1 MSDPATVL
9 EISMGSATSAAIT
22 GTISPEAA
30 VEGIKNHFWGDE
42 VAALRGATDPEVR
55 DRLKRSLP
63 AFIWAGKFKERR
75 SAAIERFSGL
85 LCADIDKVP
94 ERIAELHDLARNDP
108 HVVAAFVSP
117 SGTGIKIVFRVPVPE
132 DLKGHSRNF
141 NAVKERLETNYKAQ
155 VDKAASD
162 AARLC
167 FVSDDPAAF
176 YNAQAVALAV
186 PADDPSPKSNG
197 NGYHPVIPSSRRDIA
212 TKILGAIEWQD
223 DVTGFCNCPGAH
235 THSTPT
241 KPKDCMLKLEGS
253 PTIKCFHD
261 SCSGIVTGV
270 NHELRSQIG
279 KAEFKPS
286 APATPARRT
295 IVNEYIPSEEESQ
308 EHEPNLVLEVVDAA
322 MFMAT
327 PHPAPPQLIEG
338 VLHQGSKMSISGNSK
353 AYKTWIYADLAVS
366 VSHGLPWLG
375 FKTNQGKVLYLNFE
389 VQDFGWHDRIAKL
402 CEAKGVKIKPNK
414 LHFWNLRGKARS
426 FRQLIPII
434 IELAKKEGYALIVI
448 DPIYK
453 LMAGGEEN
461 SAGDIAEMLNSFERL
476 AVETGAAV
484 AYAHHFAK
492 GNASAKEAIDRQSGS
507 GVFGRDPDSLLIF
520 TAHEEEG
527 AFTVDTILR
536 NFAPISQFVVRWHY
550 PMMEPDDNLDPS
562 KLKQVAGR
570 KKEHDPAFILGKI
583 ANNTEANPI
592 SLSAWAEL
600 TGMPRTTLTGYLD
613 GLRSKGWV
621 KTVGDGI
628 RAKQAI
634 TASGLAFLD
643 SI

>member
-1 MSDPATVL
+1 MGTSTSSDIMGAT
-9 EISMGSATSAAIT
+9 T
-22 GTISPEAA
+22 PEQA
-30 VEGIKNHFWGDE
+30 VEDIKNGRWIDL
-42 VAALRGATDPEVR
+42 VSAVR
-55 DRLKRSLP
+55 KAPDKDQKGRLKRNLP
-63 AFIWAGKFKERR
+63 AFLWSGTFKERR
-75 SAAIERFSGL
+75 NDAFEKFSGL

-94 ERIAELHDLARNDP
+94 ERLAELHDLARNDP

-117 SGTGIKIVFRVPVPE
+117 SGDGIKIVFRVPVPD
-132 DLKGHSRNF
+132 DLDGHAVNF
-141 NAVKERLETNYKAQ
+141 SSVKFRLETYYKVQ
-155 VDKAASD
+155 VDTSAKD

-167 FVSDDPAAF
+167 YVSYDPAAF
-176 YNAQAVALAV
+176 YSGNAIPLE
-186 PADDPSPKSNG
+186 PLDLPEETPKSKSNG
-197 NGYHPVIPSSRRDIA
+197 SHNFAPSTRRQIA
-212 TKILGAIEWQD
+212 EKILGAIEWTD
-223 DVTGFCNCPGAH
+223 ENTGFCKCPGAH
-235 THSTPT
+235 THTSTNAA
-241 KPKDCMLKLEGS
+241 KDCKLKLDGA
-253 PTIKCFHD
+253 PTIKCFHN
-261 SCSGIVTGV
+261 SCSGIVAGV

-279 KAEFKPS
+279 KAEFKPTTPQ
-286 APATPARRT
+286 APTCRT
-295 IVNEYIPSEEESQ
+295 IANEYIPSEEESQ
-308 EHEPNLVLEVVDAA
+308 EHESNLVLEVVDAA
-322 MFMAT
+322 QFMAT

-338 VLHQGSKMSISGNSK
+338 ILHQGSKMSISGNSK

-402 CEAKGVKIKPNK
+402 CEAKGVKIQPNK

-426 FRQLIPII
+426 FRELIPVI

-550 PMMEPDDNLDPS
+550 PMMEIAQELDPS
-562 KLKQVAGR
+562 NLKVENGR
-570 KKEHDPAFILGKI
+570 GKKYKPELVLGAI
-583 ANNTEANPI
+583 FENDESNPV
-592 SLSAWAEL
+592 SLSQWADAAEI
-600 TGMPRTTLTGYLD
+600 PRTTLSGYLND
-613 GLRSKGWV
+613 FRARGWII
-621 KTVGDGI
+621 TIGEGS

-634 TASGLAFLD
+634 TSAGLSYLD
-643 SI
+643 TI

>member
-1 MSDPATVL
+1 
-9 EISMGSATSAAIT
+9 MGTATSAVIT
-22 GTISPEAA
+22 GNLSANEA
-30 VEGIKNHFWGDE
+30 VEGIKNNLWAE
-42 VAALRGATDPEVR
+42 EITALRTTTNPEER
-55 DRLKRSLP
+55 EQIKKSLP
-63 AFIWAGKFKERR
+63 AFIWAGRFKERR
-75 SAAIERFSGL
+75 NAAIEKFSGL

-108 HVVAAFVSP
+108 HVVTAFVSP
-117 SGTGIKIVFRVPVPE
+117 SGTGIKIVFRVPVPA
-132 DLKGHSRNF
+132 DLKGHARNF
-141 NAVKERLETNYKAQ
+141 AAVKERLELYYHAQ

-167 FVSDDPAAF
+167 FVSADPAAF
-176 YNAQAVALAV
+176 FHEAITLPVTDEPTK
-186 PADDPSPKSNG
+186 PASNG
-197 NGYHPVIPSSRRDIA
+197 NGYHPTTPSSRRDIA

-223 DVTGFCNCPGAH
+223 DTTGFCNCPGAH
-235 THSTPT
+235 THTTPT
-241 KPKDCMLKLEGS
+241 KPKDCMLRLEGA

-261 SCSGIVTGV
+261 SCSGIVAGV

-279 KAEFKPS
+279 KAEKTTSSPS
-286 APATPARRT
+286 QLRT
-295 IVNEYIPSEEESQ
+295 IANEYIPTDEEAF
-308 EHEPNLVLEVVDAA
+308 EHETALTTEVVDAA
-322 MFMAT
+322 QFMAT

-338 VLHQGSKMSISGNSK
+338 ILHQGSKMSISGNSK

-402 CEAKGVKIKPNK
+402 CESKGVKIQTGK

-426 FRQLIPII
+426 FRELIPVI
-434 IELAKKEGYALIVI
+434 IELSKREQYALIVI

-550 PMMEPDDNLDPS
+550 PMMEPDDNLDPA

-583 ANNTEANPI
+583 ANNTESNPI

-600 TGMPRTTLTGYLD
+600 TGMPRTTLSGYLD